1 MLRIMKTIHKNSSL
15 VRGMF
20 LGGLL
25 LGGLVLQADRESE
38 RAMLERLIDEIE
50 QLEPFIQNAERER
63 NEAARLR
70 FRYDWLRSDL
80 KKVKTG
86 IEAYLQDTNH
96 SPRTYRAL
104 QADYHQ

>member
-1 MLRIMKTIHKNSSL
+1 MLRTMKTIHKNSLL
-15 VRGMF
+15 VRSMF
-20 LGGLL
+20 LGVLL
-25 LGGLVLQADRESE
+25 LGGFALQADRESE
-38 RAMLERLIDEIE
+38 RAMLERLVDEIE
-50 QLEPFIQNAERER
+50 QLEPFIQSAEREH
-63 NEAARLR
+63 NEAVRIR

-86 IEAYLQDTNH
+86 IEAYLHETNH